1 MGSVMQFNEKI
12 RVVPPQLFADDDILA
27 AARDI
32 ARRCGMQA
40 ARQIHE
46 AISQSGLL
54 ALSVP
59 NDIGGADVT
68 NDLIAQVIAIV
79 AEIDTDMA
87 RRIADHFTALE
98 FIRNAGSDEQR
109 RVLFH
114 RASLGETFSLATDV
128 PDPEHPVVLGDDLAF
143 RFSDER
149 LVAASSDADWIV
161 MPAFNYLRQSVLVV
175 VKSRGSALADGRL
188 RADEVLPLMQ
198 AADNLPVSLGSLLR
212 AAVVL
217 GKVQHDLSD
226 MLAHV
231 SADEAASQSEIG
243 EVFLAAELLKAQ
255 ITRVAAMIDA
265 AQVGAE
271 NVTSRSVRRAAI
283 TLEILMLRVGLNDA
297 ESASGLIASLGDDLR
312 R

>member
-12 RVVPPQLFADDDILA
+12 RAVPPQLFADDDILA

-32 ARRCGMQA
+32 ACLCGMQA

-87 RRIADHFTALE
+87 RRIAEHFTALE

-114 RASLGETFSLATDV
+114 KASLGETFSLATDV

-143 RFSDER
+143 RFSDKR
-149 LVAASSDADWIV
+149 LVAASSDTDWIV
-161 MPAFNYLRQSVLVV
+161 TPAFNYLRQPVLAVV
-175 VKSRGSALADGRL
+175 RSRGSALADGRL
-188 RADEVLPLMQ
+188 RADEVLPLIQ
-198 AADNLPVSLGSLLR
+198 ATNNLPVSLGSLLR

-231 SADEAASQSEIG
+231 SADEAAGQSEIG

-271 NVTSRSVRRAAI
+271 NVTFRSVRRAAI
-283 TLEILMLRVGLNDA
+283 TLEILMLRAGLNDA